1 MKRTSTLVLPLLAS
15 IAMAWIMTAQ
25 AASHREAPL
34 IALDPP
40 ADNTDVYAFVSY
52 DADNIARA
60 PADRK
65 VMFIL
70 NVNPGQDPSDGPNY
84 FNFDDQVL
92 YAVNIDNNQDGNAGD
107 IVYEFRFT
115 TENRPVGGPG
125 GLTSPVPYLGN
136 PHITALGGLLQGI
149 TALDGPGSEGLTRR
163 QNYTVTEARG
173 GVRKPLCSGGPAEA
187 TQSSS

>member
-1 MKRTSTLVLPLLAS
+1 MKHALPLFVPLLATFALGWD
-15 IAMAWIMTAQ
+15 IPAE

-34 IALDPP
+34 IALDPS

-52 DADNIARA
+52 DAANIGRA

-65 VMFIL
+65 VTFIL

-92 YAVNIDNNQDGNAGD
+92 YTVNIDNNQDGNAGD
-107 IVYEFRFT
+107 VVYQFRFT
-115 TENRPVGGPG
+115 TQDRPVGGPG

-136 PHITALGGLLQGI
+136 PHITA
-149 TALDGPGSEGLTRR
+149 
-163 QNYTVTEARG
+163 
-173 GVRKPLCSGGPAEA
+173 
-187 TQSSS
+187 